1 MTKLSIVSDEP
12 EVWGYELVHEGG
24 GQPDRLI
31 DLGVKTGRDATGFQL
46 HLLGH
51 IKHFDKADSGSAFLE
66 PVVRVH
72 PNLQYGDVRLFRLP
86 DESQLMSCLQYY
98 RTISQMDLLLPAW
111 LPDTPYL
118 KSRSSSSVPAAIM
131 SRIPALLTDDEAKA
145 YAYAAPPA
153 VLRRRDG
160 ESEIHAIRRLRMSKG
175 CKRASVGEWERYE
188 SALVTAN
195 ERTLESLSR

>member
-72 PNLQYGDVRLFRLP
+72 PNLQYRDVRLFRLP
-86 DESQLMSCLQYY
+86 DELQLMSL
-98 RTISQMDLLLPAW
+98 S
-111 LPDTPYL
+111 
-118 KSRSSSSVPAAIM
+118 
-131 SRIPALLTDDEAKA
+131 
-145 YAYAAPPA
+145 A
-153 VLRRRDG
+153 VLSDDKPDG
-160 ESEIHAIRRLRMSKG
+160 LASASLASGYAVSEEPIIVICSCCDHVSHSSIAHGR
-175 CKRASVGEWERYE
+175 
-188 SALVTAN
+188 
-195 ERTLESLSR
+195 